1 MFNSLFYNNT
11 QKFTNRLWI
20 YFAIV
25 FIVNFIFKISY
36 LGYASFWYDEI
47 ISVQS
52 ASLDFGHIKHV
63 SEWDKNPPFYYYCL
77 SVWLKLFNDTEY
89 TVRLLSVIF
98 SSLAAG
104 TLFIIANK
112 YFNKITAI
120 IVSFLFLSSNVL
132 FYYSH
137 EARAYSLVLLLG
149 LLSTLVY
156 FNFKDKPTIKDIILL
171 GIINFLLI
179 YTHYISGLI
188 LIFQT
193 ILMLLYFDRKQK
205 KYFLISLLIILILTA
220 LRFTKKQF
228 SLIIDFNSSTSTF
241 WLKKS
246 DITYLKEVISTF
258 LFNEYISILSLGLIA
273 IVFTFLI
280 FKRLRTAQFNIIYSL
295 CVGLGSIL
303 FLFCLGKITPIFLDR
318 YLIFTLPFI
327 YILIAYGLSFVKN
340 KYISVSIIVAF
351 FIYSMF
357 KIDYKTNKGMDY
369 RSVVKFINLI
379 KDKNDLIIVKTK
391 DIKPLYCYYY
401 DSEFFSK
408 QKKDLPQDDH
418 IVFCN
423 TWQDVGMDINSFK
436 RIIVVDSYQ
445 EYNPNER
452 DFVLKLSEKKTSY
465 FITDY
470 FKGVKI
476 SFYK

>member
-1 MFNSLFYNNT
+1 MFSSLFSNNT
-11 QKFTNRLWI
+11 QKFTKYLWI
-20 YFAIV
+20 YFIIV
-25 FIVNFIFKISY
+25 FFVNFIFKISY

-77 SVWLKLFNDTEY
+77 SVWIKLFNDTEY

-104 TLFIIANK
+104 ILFLISNK

-120 IVSFLFLSSNVL
+120 IASLLFLSSNVL

-137 EARAYSLVLLLG
+137 EARAYSLVLLLA
-149 LLSTLVY
+149 LLSTLLY
-156 FNFKDKPTIKDIILL
+156 FKLKERPTIKYVALL
-171 GIINFLLI
+171 SIINFLLI
-179 YTHYISGLI
+179 YTHYIAGLM
-188 LIFQT
+188 LVFQT
-193 ILMLLYFDRKQK
+193 VLMLFYFDKKQK
-205 KYFLISLLIILILTA
+205 KYFLFSLLIIVLLTA

-228 SLIIDFNSSTSTF
+228 SLIIDFNSSTSSF

-246 DITYLKEVISTF
+246 DTNYLKEVISTF
-258 LFNEYISILSLGLIA
+258 LFNEYISIFFLGI
-273 IVFTFLI
+273 IVIIFALLL
-280 FKRLRTAQFNIIYSL
+280 FKRLKTAQFNVAYSL
-295 CVGLGSIL
+295 CIGFGSIVCL
-303 FLFCLGKITPIFLDR
+303 FVLGKITPIFLDR
-318 YLIFTLPFI
+318 YLIFSLPFI

-340 KYISVSIIVAF
+340 KYISLSVIYAF
-351 FIYSMF
+351 FVFSMF
-357 KIDYKTNKGMDY
+357 NIDYKTNKGMDY
-369 RSVVKFINLI
+369 KAVVKFINSI
-379 KDKNDLIIVKTK
+379 KDKDDLIIVKTK

-401 DSEFFSK
+401 DKDFFRK
-408 QKKDLPQDDH
+408 QKKDLPQEDR
-418 IVFCN
+418 IIFCN
-423 TWQDVGMDINSFK
+423 TWQDIGMDINSFK

-445 EYNPNER
+445 EYNPNEK
-452 DFVLKLSEKKTSY
+452 DFVLKLSEQKTNY
-465 FITDY
+465 FITNY

>member
-1 MFNSLFYNNT
+1 MFNSLFLNNT

-25 FIVNFIFKISY
+25 FFVNFIFKISY
-36 LGYASFWYDEI
+36 LGYSSFWYDEI
-47 ISVQS
+47 ISIQS

-77 SVWLKLFNDTEY
+77 SVWIKLFNDTEY

-104 TLFIIANK
+104 MLFIIANK

-120 IVSFLFLSSNVL
+120 IASLLFLSSNIL

-137 EARAYSLVLLLG
+137 EARAYSLVLFLALLSTWVYFKFKEKPTFKIVVLLG
-149 LLSTLVY
+149 L
-156 FNFKDKPTIKDIILL
+156 
-171 GIINFLLI
+171 INFLLI
-179 YTHYISGLI
+179 YTHYIAGLI
-188 LIFQT
+188 LVFQT
-193 ILMLLYFDRKQK
+193 VLMLFYFDRKQK
-205 KYFLISLLIILILTA
+205 KYFLISLLIILLLTA

-246 DITYLKEVISTF
+246 DFNYLKEVISTF
-258 LFNEYISILSLGLIA
+258 LFNEYLSILFLGIIA
-273 IVFTFLI
+273 IVFTFIIL
-280 FKRLRTAQFNIIYSL
+280 KRLKIDHFHIVYSFCL
-295 CVGLGSIL
+295 GLGSIL

-318 YLIFTLPFI
+318 YLIFTLPFL
-327 YILIAYGLSFVKN
+327 YILVAYGSSIVKN
-340 KYISVSIIVAF
+340 KFITLLLASVF
-351 FIYSMF
+351 FTFYAF

-369 RSVVKFINLI
+369 RSVVKFINSI
-379 KDKNDLIIVKTK
+379 KNENDLIIVKTK
-391 DIKPLYCYYY
+391 DIKSLYCYYY
-401 DSEFFSK
+401 DKDFLRK
-408 QKKDLPQDDH
+408 QKKDLPQGDH
-418 IVFCN
+418 IIFCN
-423 TWQDVGMDINSFK
+423 TWQDVGMNIKKFK

-445 EYNPNER
+445 EYNSNEK
-452 DFVLKLSEKKTSY
+452 DFVLKLSEQKINY
-465 FITDY
+465 FTTDY
-470 FKGVKI
+470 FKGVRI

>member
-77 SVWLKLFNDTEY
+77 SVWIKLFNDSEY

-120 IVSFLFLSSNVL
+120 IVSLLFLSSNVL

-137 EARAYSLVLLLG
+137 EARAYSLVLFLA
-149 LLSTLVY
+149 LLSTCVY
-156 FNFKDKPTIKDIILL
+156 FNLKEKPTLKNVLLL
-171 GIINFLLI
+171 GVINFLLI
-179 YTHYISGLI
+179 YTHYIAGLI
-188 LIFQT
+188 IVFQT
-193 ILMLLYFDRKQK
+193 ALMLLYFDRKQK
-205 KYFLISLLIILILTA
+205 KYFLISLLIILLLTA

-246 DITYLKEVISTF
+246 DFNYLKEVISTF
-258 LFNEYISILSLGLIA
+258 LFNEYLSILFLGIIA

-280 FKRLRTAQFNIIYSL
+280 LKRLKTAQFNIKYSF

-303 FLFCLGKITPIFLDR
+303 FLFYLGKITPIFLDR
-318 YLIFTLPFI
+318 YLIFTLPFL
-327 YILIAYGLSFVKN
+327 YILIAYG
-340 KYISVSIIVAF
+340 
-351 FIYSMF
+351 
-357 KIDYKTNKGMDY
+357 
-369 RSVVKFINLI
+369 
-379 KDKNDLIIVKTK
+379 
-391 DIKPLYCYYY
+391 
-401 DSEFFSK
+401 
-408 QKKDLPQDDH
+408 
-418 IVFCN
+418 
-423 TWQDVGMDINSFK
+423 
-436 RIIVVDSYQ
+436 
-445 EYNPNER
+445 
-452 DFVLKLSEKKTSY
+452 
-465 FITDY
+465 
-470 FKGVKI
+470 
-476 SFYK
+476 

>member
-1 MFNSLFYNNT
+1 MFNSLFFNNN
-11 QKFTNRLWI
+11 QKFTNCLWI

-25 FIVNFIFKISY
+25 FFVNFILKISY

-77 SVWLKLFNDTEY
+77 SVWIKLFNDTEY
-89 TVRLLSVIF
+89 TVRLLSVFF

-104 TLFIIANK
+104 MLFIIANK

-120 IVSFLFLSSNVL
+120 IVSLLYLSSNVL

-137 EARAYSLVLLLG
+137 EARAYSLVLLLA
-149 LLSTLVY
+149 LLSTWIY
-156 FNFKDKPTIKDIILL
+156 FKFKENSTIKLVLML
-171 GIINFLLI
+171 GLINFLLI
-179 YTHYISGLI
+179 YTHYIAGLI
-188 LIFQT
+188 LVFQT
-193 ILMLLYFDRKQK
+193 VLMLFYFERKQK
-205 KYFLISLLIILILTA
+205 KYFLFSLLIIVLLTA

-228 SLIIDFNSSTSTF
+228 SLIIDFNNSTSTF

-246 DITYLKEVISTF
+246 DLSYLKEVISTF
-258 LFNEYISILSLGLIA
+258 LFNEYISLLFIGVIA
-273 IVFTFLI
+273 IVFTFLM
-280 FKRLRTAQFNIIYSL
+280 FKMLKIGQFNIIYSF

-303 FLFCLGKITPIFLDR
+303 FLFGLGKITPIFLDR
-318 YLIFTLPFI
+318 YLIFTLPFL

-340 KYISVSIIVAF
+340 KYISLSIISTF
-351 FIYSMF
+351 FVFSMF

-369 RSVVKFINLI
+369 RSAVKFINLI
-379 KDKNDLIIVKTK
+379 KDNNDLIIVKTK

-401 DSEFFSK
+401 DKDFFRK
-408 QKKDLPQDDH
+408 QKKNLPQEDH

-423 TWQDVGMDINSFK
+423 TWQDVEVEVKNFK

-445 EYNPNER
+445 EYNPNEK
-452 DFVLKLSEKKTSY
+452 DFVLKLTEQKLKY
-465 FITDY
+465 FMTDY